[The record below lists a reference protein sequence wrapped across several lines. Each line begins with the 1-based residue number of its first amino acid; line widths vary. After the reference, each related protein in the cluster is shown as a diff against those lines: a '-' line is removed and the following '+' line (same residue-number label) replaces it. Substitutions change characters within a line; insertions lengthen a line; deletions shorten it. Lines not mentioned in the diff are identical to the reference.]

1 MRGVYLKTLDYFK
14 ELDGISGCPV
24 DRYVMEFVNNK
35 AGIATTSDKEVKAVV
50 DIAAE
55 ILRIDKSALDHSM

>member
-1 MRGVYLKTLDYFK
+1 
-14 ELDGISGCPV
+14 
-24 DRYVMEFVNNK
+24 MEFVNNK